1 MDRLI
6 ELTGLITQWGVDRRI
21 VQNATAF
28 AQTRKTHE
36 EFCELVEALARQEMS
51 SCKTDDEK
59 YTKDVKDAIGD
70 IYVTLVMVC
79 ACNDTPIRMEL
90 DCPAWIHDEKLNSP
104 LKYVESLI
112 PDLIRDAVEDN
123 TTVRITARRIVCGLM
138 ALCDSMGLD
147 FIECVEH
154 AYREIEHRK
163 GTLREDGVFV
173 KEESVSP

>member
-1 MDRLI
+1 VDRLI

-36 EFCELVEALARQEMS
+36 EFCELVQALAWLDGS
-51 SCKTDDEK
+51 SPDANKSVMEA
-59 YTKDVKDAIGD
+59 VKDAIGD

-90 DCPAWIHDEKLNSP
+90 DFTCVGGMDEGP
-104 LKYVESLI
+104 LKLIESLI

-147 FIECVEH
+147 FIECVEQ

-173 KEESVSP
+173 KE

>member
-36 EFCELVEALARQEMS
+36 EFCELVESHAGFELVDSPMQSAFWLRN
-51 SCKTDDEK
+51 
-59 YTKDVKDAIGD
+59 VKDAIGD

-90 DCPAWIHDEKLNSP
+90 DFVSVGGMEKGP
-104 LKYVESLI
+104 LKFIESLI

-147 FIECVEH
+147 FVECVEQ
-154 AYREIEHRK
+154 AYNEIRERK

-173 KEESVSP
+173 KEESASP

>member
-6 ELTGLITQWGVDRRI
+6 DLTGLITQWGVDRRI

-36 EFCELVEALARQEMS
+36 EFCELVDAMTLHETYRARGFECTGLA
-51 SCKTDDEK
+51 
-59 YTKDVKDAIGD
+59 DVRDAIGD

-90 DCPAWIHDEKLNSP
+90 DFAQIGGMEKGP
-104 LKYVESLI
+104 LKFIESLI

-147 FIECVEH
+147 FVECVEQ
-154 AYREIEHRK
+154 AYNEIRERK

-173 KEESVSP
+173 KE

>member
-1 MDRLI
+1 VDRLI
-6 ELTGLITQWGVDRRI
+6 ELTALITQWGVDRRI

-36 EFCELVEALARQEMS
+36 EFCEMVAAMGIVEHLGRPLVCPYWNEVR
-51 SCKTDDEK
+51 
-59 YTKDVKDAIGD
+59 DAIGD

-90 DCPAWIHDEKLNSP
+90 DFAQVGGMDKGP
-104 LKYVESLI
+104 LKFIESLI

-147 FIECVEH
+147 FIECVEQ
-154 AYREIEHRK
+154 AYSEIRDRK

>member
-1 MDRLI
+1 MSRLV

-36 EFCELVEALARQEMS
+36 EFCELVQALAWLDGS
-51 SCKTDDEK
+51 SPDTNDSVME
-59 YTKDVKDAIGD
+59 DVKDAIGD

-90 DCPAWIHDEKLNSP
+90 DFAQIGGMDKGP
-104 LKYVESLI
+104 LKFIESLI

-147 FIECVEH
+147 FIECVEQ
-154 AYREIEHRK
+154 AYSEIKDRK

-173 KEESVSP
+173 KE

>member
-1 MDRLI
+1 VDRLI
-6 ELTGLITQWGVDRRI
+6 ELTALITQWGVDRRI

-36 EFCELVEALARQEMS
+36 EFCELVAADSKLTHVPKYLGTLQEAL
-51 SCKTDDEK
+51 DE
-59 YTKDVKDAIGD
+59 VKDAIGD

-90 DCPAWIHDEKLNSP
+90 DFAQVGGMDKGP
-104 LKYVESLI
+104 LKFVESLI

-147 FIECVEH
+147 FIECVEQ
-154 AYREIEHRK
+154 AYNEIKDRR
-163 GTLREDGVFV
+163 GVLREDGVFV

>member
-1 MDRLI
+1 MSRLV

-36 EFCELVEALARQEMS
+36 EFCELVEAITAEKCEPKFHDMS
-51 SCKTDDEK
+51 AIQ
-59 YTKDVKDAIGD
+59 DAIGD

-90 DCPAWIHDEKLNSP
+90 DFASVGGMEKGP
-104 LKYVESLI
+104 LKFVESLI

-147 FIECVEH
+147 FVECVEQ
-154 AYREIEHRK
+154 AYDEIKDRR

-173 KEESVSP
+173 KE

>member
-1 MDRLI
+1 MSRLI

-21 VQNATAF
+21 VQNSTAF

-36 EFCELVEALARQEMS
+36 EFCELVEAMARQS
-51 SCKTDDEK
+51 ASDVIPD
-59 YTKDVKDAIGD
+59 YTKEIKDAIGD

-90 DCPAWIHDEKLNSP
+90 DFAQIGGMNKGP
-104 LKYVESLI
+104 LKFVESLI

-138 ALCDSMGLD
+138 ALCDSMGLN
-147 FIECVEH
+147 FIECVEQ
-154 AYREIEHRK
+154 AYSEIKDRR

-173 KEESVSP
+173 KE

>member
-1 MDRLI
+1 MSRLI

-21 VQNATAF
+21 VQNSTAF

-36 EFCELVEALARQEMS
+36 EFCELVEAITAEKCEPEFHDMS
-51 SCKTDDEK
+51 AIQ
-59 YTKDVKDAIGD
+59 DAIGD

-90 DCPAWIHDEKLNSP
+90 DFAQIGGMGKGP
-104 LKYVESLI
+104 LKFVESLI

-138 ALCDSMGLD
+138 ALCDSLGLN
-147 FIECVEH
+147 FVECVEQ
-154 AYREIEHRK
+154 AYSAIKDRK

>member
-1 MDRLI
+1 VDRLI
-6 ELTGLITQWGVDRRI
+6 DLTGLITQWGVDRRI

-36 EFCELVEALARQEMS
+36 EFCELVEAHAGFELVDTPMQSAFWLRN
-51 SCKTDDEK
+51 
-59 YTKDVKDAIGD
+59 VKDAIGD

-90 DCPAWIHDEKLNSP
+90 DFAQVGGMEKGP
-104 LKYVESLI
+104 LKFIESLI

-147 FIECVEH
+147 FIECVEQ
-154 AYREIEHRK
+154 AYTTIKDRR

>member
-1 MDRLI
+1 MSRLV

-36 EFCELVEALARQEMS
+36 EFCELVQALAWLDGS
-51 SCKTDDEK
+51 SPDTNDSVME
-59 YTKDVKDAIGD
+59 DVKDAIGD

-90 DCPAWIHDEKLNSP
+90 DFAQIGGMNKGP
-104 LKYVESLI
+104 LKFIESLI

-138 ALCDSMGLD
+138 ALCDEMGLD
-147 FIECVEH
+147 FIECVEQ
-154 AYREIEHRK
+154 AYNEIKDRK

-173 KEESVSP
+173 KE

>member
-1 MDRLI
+1 VDRLI

-36 EFCELVEALARQEMS
+36 EFCELVEALTCAKFYRGGGFHRDGM
-51 SCKTDDEK
+51 DE
-59 YTKDVKDAIGD
+59 VRDAIGD

-90 DCPAWIHDEKLNSP
+90 DFAQVGGMEKGP
-104 LKYVESLI
+104 LKFVESLI

-138 ALCDSMGLD
+138 ALCDSMELD
-147 FIECVEH
+147 FVECVEQ
-154 AYREIEHRK
+154 AYNEIKDRK

>member
-1 MDRLI
+1 MSRLI

-21 VQNATAF
+21 VQNSTAF

-36 EFCELVEALARQEMS
+36 EFCELVEALT
-51 SCKTDDEK
+51 CEK
-59 YTKDVKDAIGD
+59 FYQDGGFHRDGMDNVKDAIGD

-90 DCPAWIHDEKLNSP
+90 DFAQVGGMNKGP
-104 LKYVESLI
+104 LKFIESLI

-147 FIECVEH
+147 FIECVEM

-173 KEESVSP
+173 KE

>member
-90 DCPAWIHDEKLNSP
+90 DFVSVGGMEKGEY
-104 LKYVESLI
+104 KFIESLI

-147 FIECVEH
+147 FVECVEQ
-154 AYREIEHRK
+154 AYNEIKDRR
-163 GTLREDGVFV
+163 GTIREDGVFV

>member
-1 MDRLI
+1 MSRLV

-36 EFCELVEALARQEMS
+36 EFCELVQALAWLDGS
-51 SCKTDDEK
+51 SPDTNDSVME
-59 YTKDVKDAIGD
+59 DVKDAIGD

-90 DCPAWIHDEKLNSP
+90 DFAQIGGMNKGP
-104 LKYVESLI
+104 LKFIESLI

-147 FIECVEH
+147 FIECVEL
-154 AYREIEHRK
+154 AYSTIKDRK

-173 KEESVSP
+173 KE